1 METVYKRGYCL
12 TKLIDEMC
20 LFEISEI
27 IVVNDYSNIFIVSK
41 QIQILD
47 FHEHFEAFEIDE
59 KKTVV
64 NDCKINNIN
73 EFSDPPINIIKTATG
88 KLIIR
93 LKEFFS

>member
-1 METVYKRGYCL
+1 
-12 TKLIDEMC
+12 MC

-59 KKTVV
+59 KK
-64 NDCKINNIN
+64 KQ
-73 EFSDPPINIIKTATG
+73 
-88 KLIIR
+88 
-93 LKEFFS
+93 